1 MKPIVIDILRNDDPN
16 IGQNAMLDDVLADS
30 PRNVADHIVELGC
43 SFDGIFSHII
53 GLCKPAAGSSDSKAK
68 LNASREQLMNMVEA
82 MQFSGT
88 EYRLDTILEAFGVK
102 GREYLSTLEA
112 DDSPQARAMQRE
124 LGNDKSIA
132 GLFLTMMDLKIDVKK
147 GVKSMSAP
155 AASEFVKLVGKVQS
169 TYGQGGTHGPEKSMS
184 TYYARSRWNGLT
196 AIFAVF
202 ANDFQPEGKSYEVTE
217 VAESAMMAKVSEKP
231 PQLWNADENAIRNQM
246 TLTGFKPGMPN
257 GDKCYT
263 RREEIFADAE
273 RRALPKSQR
282 SNDGRGRGRGRGGYH
297 NATAYAATTN
307 SAPST
312 GQTQPAKQA
321 GTAAQQP
328 DTAGADN
335 QMTEMHAM
343 LVKLNDRVTEVQ
355 TFQKNR
361 KNRKKQQVDWS
372 ADDTD
377 QDTDDD
383 Q

>member
-1 MKPIVIDILRNDDPN
+1 
-16 IGQNAMLDDVLADS
+16 
-30 PRNVADHIVELGC
+30 
-43 SFDGIFSHII
+43 
-53 GLCKPAAGSSDSKAK
+53 
-68 LNASREQLMNMVEA
+68 
-82 MQFSGT
+82 
-88 EYRLDTILEAFGVK
+88 
-102 GREYLSTLEA
+102 
-112 DDSPQARAMQRE
+112 
-124 LGNDKSIA
+124 
-132 GLFLTMMDLKIDVKK
+132 
-147 GVKSMSAP
+147 
-155 AASEFVKLVGKVQS
+155 
-169 TYGQGGTHGPEKSMS
+169 
-184 TYYARSRWNGLT
+184 
-196 AIFAVF
+196 
-202 ANDFQPEGKSYEVTE
+202 
-217 VAESAMMAKVSEKP
+217 MA
-231 PQLWNADENAIRNQM
+231 
-246 TLTGFKPGMPN
+246 LTGFKPGRPN

-263 RREEIFADAE
+263 RRAEIFADAE
-273 RRALPKSQR
+273 PRALPKSQR

-377 QDTDDD
+377 RDTDDD